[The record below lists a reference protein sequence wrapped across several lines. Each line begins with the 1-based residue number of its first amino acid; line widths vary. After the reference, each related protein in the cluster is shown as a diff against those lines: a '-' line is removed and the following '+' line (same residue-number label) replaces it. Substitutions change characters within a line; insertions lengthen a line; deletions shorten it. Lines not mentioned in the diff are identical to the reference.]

1 MKKLKKHTLRAERNM
16 VCALCAIVF
25 LVFAGA
31 AIAGWIAAPFP
42 VGAVLT
48 GVAAFVLLFT
58 GILSGSWIKY
68 AKRFYAAA
76 VSPDYPCAII
86 GEGLTVTFCA
96 VSPEKAAAYLREGAA
111 LPRISG
117 RARSG
122 MRRLFPT
129 PPFALPTL
137 RRCKTKNAFF
147 CARRMRKTA
156 PFSTIAG
163 YLPHNLRSSRTSER
177 KSPHYAIVILT
188 SPVSGQKTE
197 R

>member
-111 LPRISG
+111 LPPLPKRYTREQWSERSDTAKDI
-117 RARSG
+117 RARTLGDAQTVSYPAVCPADLAALQNKKC
-122 MRRLFPT
+122 RFRL
-129 PPFALPTL
+129 L
-137 RRCKTKNAFF
+137 RGIC
-147 CARRMRKTA
+147 
-156 PFSTIAG
+156 
-163 YLPHNLRSSRTSER
+163 RT
-177 KSPHYAIVILT
+177 T
-188 SPVSGQKTE
+188 SAHRGRVSGN
-197 R
+197 RRIMLS

>member
-76 VSPDYPCAII
+76 VSPDYPCEIS
-86 GEGLTVTFCA
+86 GEGLTGTFCA
-96 VSPEKAAAYLREGAA
+96 VSPETAAAYLREGAA
-111 LPRISG
+111 LAPLPVRYTREQWQQRSNAAKDIK
-117 RARSG
+117 ARTIGDAKTVSYSAVCPSD
-122 MRRLFPT
+122 LA
-129 PPFALPTL
+129 ALQNKKCVL
-137 RRCKTKNAFF
+137 L
-147 CARRMRKTA
+147 RKTYA
-156 PFSTIAG
+156 ENRAVFDYCGIFAAQQPLIAD
-163 YLPHNLRSSRTSER
+163 E
-177 KSPHYAIVILT
+177 
-188 SPVSGQKTE
+188 
-197 R
+197 

>member
-111 LPRISG
+111 LPPLPKRYTREQWSERSDTAKDI
-117 RARSG
+117 RARTLGDAQTVSYPAVCG
-122 MRRLFPT
+122 AAKQKMRSFAQDVCGKPRRFRL
-129 PPFALPTL
+129 L
-137 RRCKTKNAFF
+137 RGIC
-147 CARRMRKTA
+147 
-156 PFSTIAG
+156 
-163 YLPHNLRSSRTSER
+163 RT
-177 KSPHYAIVILT
+177 T
-188 SPVSGQKTE
+188 SAHRGRVSGN
-197 R
+197 RRIMLS

>member
-1 MKKLKKHTLRAERNM
+1 MKKLKKHTLRAERNI
-16 VCALCAIVF
+16 VCALCAIIF

-76 VSPDYPCAII
+76 ASPDYPTAII

-111 LPRISG
+111 LPPLPKRYTREQWLQRSDAAKDIK
-117 RARSG
+117 ARTLGDAPSVSY
-122 MRRLFPT
+122 PT
-129 PPFALPTL
+129 ICPADLATLQNKKCVLL
-137 RRCKTKNAFF
+137 RRTYAENRAVFDYCGAF
-147 CARRMRKTA
+147 AA
-156 PFSTIAG
+156 QQPFLAD
-163 YLPHNLRSSRTSER
+163 E
-177 KSPHYAIVILT
+177 
-188 SPVSGQKTE
+188 
-197 R
+197 

>member
-86 GEGLTVTFCA
+86 GEDLTVTFCA

-111 LPRISG
+111 LPPLPKRYTREKWLQRSDASKEIK
-117 RARSG
+117 ARTLGDAQTVCYSAVSPAD
-122 MRRLFPT
+122 LA
-129 PPFALPTL
+129 ALQNKKCVL
-137 RRCKTKNAFF
+137 L
-147 CARRMRKTA
+147 RKTYA
-156 PFSTIAG
+156 ENRAVFDYCGVFAAQQPLIAD
-163 YLPHNLRSSRTSER
+163 E
-177 KSPHYAIVILT
+177 
-188 SPVSGQKTE
+188 
-197 R
+197 

>member
-1 MKKLKKHTLRAERNM
+1 M
-16 VCALCAIVF
+16 CAIVF

-111 LPRISG
+111 LPPLPKRYTREQWSERSDTAKDI
-117 RARSG
+117 RARTLGDAQTVSYPAVCVCG
-122 MRRLFPT
+122 KPRRFRL
-129 PPFALPTL
+129 L
-137 RRCKTKNAFF
+137 RGIC
-147 CARRMRKTA
+147 
-156 PFSTIAG
+156 
-163 YLPHNLRSSRTSER
+163 RT
-177 KSPHYAIVILT
+177 T
-188 SPVSGQKTE
+188 SAHRGRVSGN
-197 R
+197 RRIMLS

>member
-86 GEGLTVTFCA
+86 GEGLSVTFCA

-111 LPRISG
+111 LPPLPKRYTREQRLQRSDASKEIK
-117 RARSG
+117 ARTLG
-122 MRRLFPT
+122 DAPT
-129 PPFALPTL
+129 VSYPAVCPADLAALQNKKCIL
-137 RRCKTKNAFF
+137 L
-147 CARRMRKTA
+147 RKTYTENRA
-156 PFSTIAG
+156 VFDYCGVFAAQQPLIAD
-163 YLPHNLRSSRTSER
+163 E
-177 KSPHYAIVILT
+177 
-188 SPVSGQKTE
+188 
-197 R
+197 

>member
-86 GEGLTVTFCA
+86 GEGLSVTFCA

-111 LPRISG
+111 LPPLPKRYTREQWLQRSDASKEIK
-117 RARSG
+117 ARTLGDAQTVCYSAVSPAD
-122 MRRLFPT
+122 LA
-129 PPFALPTL
+129 ALQNKKCVL
-137 RRCKTKNAFF
+137 L
-147 CARRMRKTA
+147 RKTYA
-156 PFSTIAG
+156 ENRAVFDYCGVFAAQQPLIAD
-163 YLPHNLRSSRTSER
+163 E
-177 KSPHYAIVILT
+177 
-188 SPVSGQKTE
+188 
-197 R
+197 